1 MGLAEKSME
10 LTEDIHEY
18 LKDISTL
25 KDFSTLSFLIIK
37 GNMLVSRIKLL
48 MEDLDAAADDKE
60 IMLTALQIKKA
71 LEIELTGLKDVI
83 SSLKTADQMTILSK
97 QALLETQIREIKGK
111 I

>member
-10 LTEDIHEY
+10 LTEDIHKY

-25 KDFSTLSFLIIK
+25 KDFLTLSFLIIK

-48 MEDLDAAADDKE
+48 MEDLDTAADDKE

-71 LEIELTGLKDVI
+71 LEIELTGLEDVI

-97 QALLETQIREIKGK
+97 QALLEAQIREIKEK

>member
-37 GNMLVSRIKLL
+37 GNMLVSQIKLL

-71 LEIELTGLKDVI
+71 LEIELTGLRDVI

-97 QALLETQIREIKGK
+97 QALLEAQIREIKGK
-111 I
+111 T